1 MKGPGERGLP
11 PTTAPSQGTQP
22 RQPGTD
28 FAPDEIPLAKTLAF
42 VLLFLKQATTQM
54 EHGMSLILFFILNCM
69 LIDF

>member
-1 MKGPGERGLP
+1 MKGPEERGLP

-54 EHGMSLILFFILNCM
+54 EHG
-69 LIDF
+69 